1 MIKYLVM
8 DIDGSLTDG
17 KIYMGP
23 SGEVMKAFSIKD
35 GMVPNFYLKP
45 AGIIPVVITA
55 RESTI
60 VENRCK
66 EIGISEVYQG
76 KLDKLSVLKEIV
88 GSDGLGSC
96 AYFGDD
102 TLDLKCITPIR
113 ETGGIGGCPCDA
125 VQEVKAACDYVC
137 ESKAGQG
144 ALREFTEWLLSPH
157 DSADDLKHRVD
168 QAIEYLKGLQISE
181 EDYGKKVIVNDD
193 FFYTVQCYTTK
204 PEKDCG
210 LESHKKYIDIQLILQ
225 GEEVMDICD
234 TSRLSIKTEY
244 DEEKDIMFWNIPSRM
259 ARTILKTGDYIVLY
273 PENAHRG
280 AVSLEGP
287 EKVVKI
293 VGKVFITK

>member
-23 SGEVMKAFSIKD
+23 SGEAMKAFSIKD

-60 VENRCK
+60 VKNRCK
-66 EIGISEVYQG
+66 EIGITEVYQG

-102 TLDLKCITPIR
+102 MLDLKCINPIR
-113 ETGGIGGCPCDA
+113 EEGGFGGCPCDA
-125 VQEVKAACDYVC
+125 VQNVKASCDYVC
-137 ESKAGQG
+137 ENKAGEG

-157 DSADDLKHRVD
+157 TNVGDLKNRVD
-168 QAIEYLKGLQISE
+168 QAAEYLKGLKINA
-181 EDYGKKVIVNDD
+181 EDYGKKIIVSDD
-193 FFYTVQCYTTK
+193 FFYSVQSYMTK
-204 PEKDCG
+204 DEKDCD
-210 LESHKKYIDIQLILQ
+210 LESHKKYIDIQLMIS
-225 GEEVMDICD
+225 GNEVMDICD
-234 TSRLSIKTEY
+234 TSRLSVKTEY
-244 DEEKDIMFWNIPSRM
+244 DEDKDIMFWNIPARM
-259 ARTILKTGDYIVLY
+259 ARTTLRADDCIVLY

-293 VGKVFITK
+293 VGKVFIC

>member
-23 SGEVMKAFSIKD
+23 SGEAMKAFSIKD

-55 RESTI
+55 RQSTI

-66 EIGISEVYQG
+66 EIGITEVYQG

-88 GSDGLGSC
+88 GSDGLRSC

-102 TLDLKCITPIR
+102 TLDLKCINPIR
-113 ETGGIGGCPCDA
+113 EAGGIGGCPCDA
-125 VQEVKAACDYVC
+125 VQSVKAACDYVC
-137 ESKAGQG
+137 ESRAGEG

-157 DSADDLKHRVD
+157 TSADILKQRVD
-168 QAIEYLKGLQISE
+168 RAVEYLKGLKVTE
-181 EDYGKKVIVNDD
+181 EDSGKKVIVNDD
-193 FFYTVQCYTTK
+193 FFYSVQSYMTK
-204 PEKDCG
+204 DEKDAG
-210 LESHKKYIDIQLILQ
+210 LESHKKYIDIQLMIS
-225 GEEVMDICD
+225 GSEVMDICD
-234 TSRLSIKTEY
+234 TSRLSVKTEY

-259 ARTILKTGDYIVLY
+259 ARTTLRAGDCIVLY

-280 AVSLEGP
+280 AVALDKT
-287 EKVVKI
+287 EKVLKI
-293 VGKVFITK
+293 VGKVKI

>member
-23 SGEVMKAFSIKD
+23 SGEAMKAFSIKD

-66 EIGISEVYQG
+66 EIGITEIYQG
-76 KLDKLSVLKEIV
+76 KLDKLSILKEIV
-88 GSDGLGSC
+88 GSDGLGAC

-102 TLDLKCITPIR
+102 TLDLKCIDPIR
-113 ETGGIGGCPCDA
+113 EAGGIGGCPRDA

-137 ESKAGQG
+137 ENKAGEG
-144 ALREFTEWLLSPH
+144 ALREFAEWLRSPH
-157 DSADDLKHRVD
+157 ASVDEIKQRVD
-168 QAIEYLKGLQISE
+168 QAVEYLKGLKVTE
-181 EDYGKKVIVNDD
+181 EDSGKKVIVNDD
-193 FFYTVQCYTTK
+193 FFYSVQSYITK
-204 PEKDCG
+204 DEKECS
-210 LESHKKYIDIQLILQ
+210 LESHRKYIDIQLMLS
-225 GEEVMDICD
+225 GNEVMDICD
-234 TSRLSIKTEY
+234 TSRLSVKTEY
-244 DEEKDIMFWNIPSRM
+244 DEKKDVMYWNLPWRM
-259 ARTILKTGDYIVLY
+259 ARTTLRAGDCIVLY

-280 AVSLEGP
+280 AVSLDGP
-287 EKVVKI
+287 EKVLKI
-293 VGKVFITK
+293 VGKVLV

>member
-1 MIKYLVM
+1 
-8 DIDGSLTDG
+8 
-17 KIYMGP
+17 
-23 SGEVMKAFSIKD
+23 MKAFSIKD

-66 EIGISEVYQG
+66 EIGITEVYQG

-102 TLDLKCITPIR
+102 TLDLKCINPIR
-113 ETGGIGGCPCDA
+113 EAGGIGGCPCDA
-125 VQEVKAACDYVC
+125 VQSVKAACDYVC
-137 ESKAGQG
+137 DSKAGKG
-144 ALREFTEWLLSPH
+144 AFREFTEWLLSPH
-157 DSADDLKHRVD
+157 DSADDIKHRVN

-193 FFYTVQCYTTK
+193 FFFTVQHYTTK
-204 PEKDCG
+204 SEKDCG
-210 LESHKKYIDIQLILQ
+210 LESHKKYIDIQLMLQ

-259 ARTILKTGDYIVLY
+259 ARTTLKTGDYIVLY

>member
-23 SGEVMKAFSIKD
+23 SGEAMKAFSIKD

-55 RESTI
+55 RESVI

-66 EIGISEVYQG
+66 EIGITEIYQG

-113 ETGGIGGCPCDA
+113 EAGGIGGCPCDA

-137 ESKAGQG
+137 ESKAGGG

-157 DSADDLKHRVD
+157 DSADDLKYRVN
-168 QAIEYLKGLQISE
+168 QAVEYLKGLQISE

-193 FFYTVQCYTTK
+193 FFFTVQHYTTK
-204 PEKDCG
+204 SEKDCG
-210 LESHKKYIDIQLILQ
+210 LESHKKYIDIQLMIS
-225 GEEVMDICD
+225 GNEVMDICD
-234 TSRLSIKTEY
+234 TSRLSVKTEY
-244 DEEKDIMFWNIPSRM
+244 DEDKDIMFWNIPARM
-259 ARTILKTGDYIVLY
+259 ARTTLRADDCIVLY

>member
-23 SGEVMKAFSIKD
+23 SGEAMKAFSIKD

-66 EIGISEVYQG
+66 EIGITEVYQG

-88 GSDGLGSC
+88 GTDGLGSC

-102 TLDLKCITPIR
+102 TLDLKCIIPIR
-113 ETGGIGGCPCDA
+113 EAGGIGGCPCDA
-125 VQEVKAACDYVC
+125 VQEVKAACNYIS
-137 ESKAGQG
+137 EHKAGEG
-144 ALREFTEWLLSPH
+144 ALREFTEWLLSFH
-157 DSADDLKHRVD
+157 EDSDDLKSRVD
-168 QAIEYLKGLQISE
+168 RALSYMKKLNVVGA
-181 EDYGKKVIVNDD
+181 DCGKKVVVDD
-193 FFYTVQCYTTK
+193 KFFYTVQSYQTK
-204 PEKDCG
+204 SEEDAG
-210 LESHKKYIDIQLILQ
+210 LESHKEYIDIQLMIS
-225 GEEVMDICD
+225 GNEVMDICD
-234 TSRLSIKTEY
+234 TSRLSVKTPY
-244 DEEKDIMFWNIPSRM
+244 DLEKDIMFWNIPPRM
-259 ARTILKTGDYIVLY
+259 ARITLKTGDFIILY

-280 AVSLEGP
+280 AVKLDQAEH
-287 EKVVKI
+287 VVKI
-293 VGKVFITK
+293 VGKVKI